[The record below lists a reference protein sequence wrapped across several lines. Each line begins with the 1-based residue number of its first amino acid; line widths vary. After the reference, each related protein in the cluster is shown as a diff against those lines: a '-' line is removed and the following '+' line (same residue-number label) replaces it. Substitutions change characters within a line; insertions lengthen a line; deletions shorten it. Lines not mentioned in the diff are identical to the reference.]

1 MVEADYDTERGAG
14 MIRYE
19 KQPIATVAVHYCD
32 VCDRQSKCPRRCRG
46 CNVDIC
52 SECGVVWL
60 CDPFDGDDN
69 GEHLPIACRPCNK
82 LAVEYGVKTKAI
94 IAESEQRVDAIKAE
108 WKAKCNKSPIE
119 TK

>member
-1 MVEADYDTERGAG
+1 

-19 KQPIATVAVHYCD
+19 KQPVATVAVHYCD
-32 VCDRQSKCPRRCRG
+32 VCDKPSKFLRRCPG
-46 CNVDIC
+46 CNCGIC
-52 SECGVVWL
+52 VSCGVCWFD
-60 CDPFDGDDN
+60 DPFDGLN
-69 GEHLPIACRPCNK
+69 HNSEHTQRACKPCDK

-108 WKAKCNKSPIE
+108 WKAKCDKSQIE